1 MAVSYAFACGSVRA
15 RESGLLTAQ
24 ERETLLAL
32 RTPEQLTAAL
42 RDRGW
47 GDAAGLA
54 EGEELLRQENARL
67 WDYLRGVTPDFSLY
81 DAFLVRQDYHN
92 LKATIKGVLSGRA
105 YAHLLLEPA
114 TVSADLLREA
124 VETRKVSLLPEGMAQ
139 AAEKA
144 YDRLAHA
151 ADPQGCDSLLD
162 RAAMAAQRQAAQ
174 ASRVALLCEYIDI
187 QIFYQDARIA
197 LRAARCG
204 KDTAF
209 LKEALCDPDP
219 ELIRAA
225 SAGEDEVLGWLE
237 RTDRW
242 GSRQAAEL
250 YRKSPSQFEKF
261 AEDQAMACIRRGR
274 QATLGPEPLLGYLA
288 ARETEIRT
296 MRLLYSGLRAGR
308 SEADIRERMR
318 ELYG

>member
-1 MAVSYAFACGSVRA
+1 MAASYAFACGSVRA
-15 RESGLLTAQ
+15 RESDLLTAQ
-24 ERETLLAL
+24 EREALLAL
-32 RTPEQLTAAL
+32 RTPDQLTAAL

-47 GDAAGLA
+47 GDTAGSA
-54 EGEELLRQENARL
+54 EGEELLRQETARL
-67 WDYLRGVTPDFSLY
+67 WEYLRGITPDFSLY

-92 LKATIKGVLSGRA
+92 LKATIKGVLSGRE
-105 YAHLLLEPA
+105 YGHLLLEPA
-114 TVSADLLREA
+114 AVNTELLREA
-124 VETRKVSLLPEGMAQ
+124 VESRKFSLLPEGMAQ

-151 ADPQGCDSLLD
+151 ADPQGCDSILD

-174 ASRVALLCEYIDI
+174 VSRVALLCEYIDI

-197 LRAARCG
+197 LRAARTG
-204 KDTAF
+204 RDAAF
-209 LKEALCDPDP
+209 LKEALCDPEP

-225 SAGEDEVLGWLE
+225 AAGEDEVLGWLG

-250 YRKSPSQFEKF
+250 YRESPSRFEKF
-261 AEDQAMACIRRGR
+261 AEDQAMACIRCGK
-274 QATLGPEPLLGYLA
+274 QVTLGPEPLLGYLA

>member
-1 MAVSYAFACGSVRA
+1 MAASYAFACGSVRA

-24 ERETLLAL
+24 EREALLAL
-32 RTPEQLTAAL
+32 RTPDQLTAAL

-47 GDAAGLA
+47 GDAAGSA
-54 EGEELLRQENARL
+54 EGEELLRQETARL
-67 WDYLRGVTPDFSLY
+67 WEYLRGITPDFSLY

-92 LKATIKGVLSGRA
+92 LKATIKGVLSGRE
-105 YAHLLLEPA
+105 YGHLLLEPA
-114 TVSADLLREA
+114 AVNTELLREA
-124 VETRKVSLLPEGMAQ
+124 VESRKFTLLPEGMAR

-151 ADPQGCDSLLD
+151 ADPQGCDSILD

-197 LRAARCG
+197 LRAARTG
-204 KDTAF
+204 RDAAF

-225 SAGEDEVLGWLE
+225 AAGED
-237 RTDRW
+237 
-242 GSRQAAEL
+242 QAAEL
-250 YRKSPSQFEKF
+250 YRESPSRFEKF
-261 AEDQAMACIRRGR
+261 AEDQAMACIRRGK
-274 QATLGPEPLLGYLA
+274 QVTLGPEPLLGYLA